1 MGLNGFRGR
10 MVGLSV
16 LTATL
21 VVALLLLLTGW
32 LLGRATDNQT
42 RTLART
48 RAEAV
53 AVTVAAGDG
62 QVRLAEGAGE
72 DRFDA
77 VAWAYADGHL
87 VDGSVPP
94 EVAGEAARLSTATHE
109 VFVTSGHYLLY
120 AQPVPASG
128 HQVTAVVMVDL
139 APYEASEQR
148 SLFASLVLGGLAI
161 ALAGVVADVVVRRVV
176 AKVNRMSALADD
188 WSNQSSD
195 RRFALG
201 PPRDEFGE
209 LAQTLDRLL
218 DRVAAAIADERRLT
232 DEIAH
237 ELRTPLSVLRGEAQL
252 AQLSGR
258 DVDPQCV
265 LTEVDR
271 VSSAVTAILD
281 AARSRPGS
289 GVRCDVASALR
300 LAAEGHDVEITAP
313 GGVAVAV
320 PAEVVTAVV
329 SPLLDNAARHARSTV
344 WITAHIEDD
353 ADDADDAGGGVVVRV
368 LDDGPGFAPHE
379 TERVFE
385 PGHTSGDGHG
395 LGLAVVHRIAV
406 AAGLQVRAVPDGRG
420 HVRVRI
426 PRERPPRVT

>member
-1 MGLNGFRGR
+1 MGLTGFRGR

-16 LTATL
+16 LTAAL
-21 VVALLLLLTGW
+21 VVALLVLLTGW

-48 RAEAV
+48 RADAL

-62 QVRLAEGAGE
+62 QVRLAEGAGD

-77 VAWAYADGHL
+77 VAWVYADGRL
-87 VDGSVPP
+87 VDGSVAP
-94 EVAGEAARLSTATHE
+94 EVAGEAARLSTATRD
-109 VFVTSGHYLLY
+109 VFVTTGHYLLY

-128 HQVTAVVMVDL
+128 HHQVTAVVMVDL
-139 APYEASEQR
+139 APYEASERR
-148 SLFASLVLGGLAI
+148 SLFALLVLGGLAVV
-161 ALAGVVADVVVRRVV
+161 LAGVVADVVVRRALAMVH
-176 AKVNRMSALADD
+176 RMSALADD

-209 LAQTLDRLL
+209 LAHTLDRLL
-218 DRVAAAIADERRLT
+218 DRVAEAIADERRLT

-237 ELRTPLSVLRGEAQL
+237 ELRTPLSVLRAEAQL
-252 AQLSGR
+252 AELTGR
-258 DVDPQCV
+258 QVEPESI

-271 VSSAVTAILD
+271 VSTAVTAILD

-289 GVRCDVASALR
+289 GARCDVASALR
-300 LAAEGHDVEITAP
+300 LAAEGHDVEIVAP
-313 GGVAVAV
+313 AGIAVAV
-320 PAEVVTAVV
+320 PAEVVTAVL

-344 WITAHIEDD
+344 WITADAEGDIE
-353 ADDADDAGGGVVVRV
+353 GGVVVRV

-406 AAGLQVRAVPDGRG
+406 ATGLAVRAVSDGRG
-420 HVRVRI
+420 HVQVRI
-426 PRERPPRVT
+426 PRESSPRVT

>member
-1 MGLNGFRGR
+1 M
-10 MVGLSV
+10 
-16 LTATL
+16 
-21 VVALLLLLTGW
+21 
-32 LLGRATDNQT
+32 
-42 RTLART
+42 
-48 RAEAV
+48 
-53 AVTVAAGDG
+53 TVAAGDG

-87 VDGSVPP
+87 VDGSLPP
-94 EVAGEAARLSTATHE
+94 EVADEAARLSTATRD

-139 APYEASEQR
+139 APYEASER
-148 SLFASLVLGGLAI
+148 WSLFVSLVLGGLAI

-176 AKVNRMSALADD
+176 AKVHRMSALADD

-195 RRFALG
+195 QRFAWG
-201 PPRDEFGE
+201 SPRDEFGE

-258 DVDPQCV
+258 DVEPQCV

-281 AARSRPGS
+281 AARSRPGN
-289 GVRCDVASALR
+289 GTWCDVASALR
-300 LAAEGHDVEITAP
+300 LAAEGHDVAITAP
-313 GGVAVAV
+313 RDVAVAV
-320 PAEVVTAVV
+320 AAEVVAAVV

-344 WITAHIEDD
+344 WITADIEGSEDD
-353 ADDADDAGGGVVVRV
+353 SEDTEGGVVVRV
-368 LDDGPGFAPHE
+368 PRRRAGF
-379 TERVFE
+379 R
-385 PGHTSGDGHG
+385 
-395 LGLAVVHRIAV
+395 
-406 AAGLQVRAVPDGRG
+406 AARDRAGVRAGTHR
-420 HVRVRI
+420 R
-426 PRERPPRVT
+426 